1 MKKNPNAN
9 VTKEIELIILS
20 EAPGNYGELKPLL
33 YRKWKKHDHDKNYFT
48 KTGVIEDDSFQFD
61 EQKRKRSEF
70 MDYCLKKIDYKIRD
84 EPMPAKDQLK
94 SPLNIQIKNSKRR

>member
-48 KTGVIEDDSFQFD
+48 KTGVIEDDSF
-61 EQKRKRSEF
+61 
-70 MDYCLKKIDYKIRD
+70 
-84 EPMPAKDQLK
+84 
-94 SPLNIQIKNSKRR
+94 